1 MASGA
6 VATGVVE
13 QPLTDIPP
21 DRLLT
26 VEPGRVRLLNLDRP
40 AAAPA
45 AHPEK
50 VLGYLPKLQQASGG
64 AGAGLTALGRGSS
77 SRACQYPGGRS
88 SFGANP
94 RTDGAFLPTVAA
106 IFFPVLDRRHAPARG
121 SVGHAALEHMK
132 NIRVESAQSLN
143 WELMP
148 RLGAEPRHGPA
159 NGEAS

>member
-26 VEPGRVRLLNLDRP
+26 VESGRVRLLNLDRP

-50 VLGYLPKLQQASGG
+50 VLGYLPKLQQASGR
-64 AGAGLTALGRGSS
+64 AGADADRFGARVLQHGLPIS
-77 SRACQYPGGRS
+77 GGRS

-94 RTDGAFLPTVAA
+94 LVRLPHRASR
-106 IFFPVLDRRHAPARG
+106 FE
-121 SVGHAALEHMK
+121 AALT
-132 NIRVESAQSLN
+132 Q
-143 WELMP
+143 
-148 RLGAEPRHGPA
+148 
-159 NGEAS
+159 